1 MERNFGRGK
10 VIQAFSTWL
19 GCVSDYIC
27 FRRQTVLMRQYF
39 YIIAHTIVG
48 DDLCIDKVFLQ
59 EHEAIRY
66 GRLMATKN
74 PYSVYLYKQEIARTA
89 KVQYVKLLPPF
100 RGSDWDIDPE
110 IP

>member
-1 MERNFGRGK
+1 
-10 VIQAFSTWL
+10 
-19 GCVSDYIC
+19 
-27 FRRQTVLMRQYF
+27 MRQYF
-39 YIIAHTIVG
+39 YIIAHTTVG

-74 PYSVYLYKQEIARTA
+74 PYSVHLYKQEIARSA
-89 KVQYVKLLPPF
+89 KVQYVKSLPSF
-100 RGSDWDIDPE
+100 RDEDYNIDPQ